1 MKKTF
6 IILLVSLTLLLS
18 SLACSFSQSLTFLDT
33 ITQNSEE
40 LAEEVL
46 AAPTVVIVQD
56 QSIAE
61 EPSTQLVVQDNPLLL
76 ESTLIE
82 LYDRVSPGV
91 VSIQTLD
98 ASGGSQGSGFVY
110 DEEGHIITN
119 YHVVE
124 GAQDIEVD
132 FPSGIKVHG
141 EVIGVDLDSDLAV
154 IVVDVS
160 PEDLYPVVLGDSD
173 ELKVGQSVVAIGNP
187 YGLTGTMTTGIVSA
201 KGRTLTSLRETPEG
215 RFFSAGD
222 LIQTDASINPGN
234 SGGPL
239 LNINGEVVGINRAIR
254 TSGVTE
260 TGDPVN
266 TGIGFA
272 VSVNILKRVVP
283 DLILNG
289 SYDYPYVGVSAR
301 EELSLLEMEA
311 VGLERSTGAYVVEV
325 VPGGPADTAGL
336 RAGAME
342 TEYLGLYSG
351 GDLIIAVDG
360 KPVQV
365 FGDFLSYLMTQKS
378 PGDSIVIRI
387 LRDNEEMEVEI
398 ILDRRP

>member
-18 SLACSFSQSLTFLDT
+18 SLACSFSQSRTFLET
-33 ITQNSEE
+33 VTQNSEE

-46 AAPTVVIVQD
+46 AGPTVVVSQG
-56 QSIAE
+56 QSAAE
-61 EPSTQLVVQDNPLLL
+61 EPSTQLVVQDNPYLL
-76 ESTLIE
+76 ESTLID

-98 ASGGSQGSGFVY
+98 SSGGSQGSGFVY

-154 IVVDVS
+154 ILVDVS

-215 RFFSAGD
+215 RYFSAGD

-254 TSGVTE
+254 TSGTTD

-289 SYDYPYVGVSAR
+289 AYDYPYVGVSAR

-311 VGLERSTGAYVVEV
+311 IGLERSTGAYVVEV
-325 VPGGPADTAGL
+325 VPGGPADVAGL

-342 TEYLGLYSG
+342 TEFLGLYSG
-351 GDLIIAVDG
+351 GDLIIAIDG

-378 PGDSIVIRI
+378 PGDSIVITI
-387 LRDNEEMEVEI
+387 LRDNQEMEVEI

>member
-18 SLACSFSQSLTFLDT
+18 SLACSFSQSRTFLET
-33 ITQNSEE
+33 VTQNSQQST
-40 LAEEVL
+40 EEVS
-46 AAPTVVIVQD
+46 ASPTVVVVQG
-56 QSIAE
+56 QSVTE
-61 EPSTQLVVQDNPLLL
+61 ESTTQMVVQDNPYLL
-76 ESTLIE
+76 ESTLIG
-82 LYDRVSPGV
+82 LYERVSPGV

-98 ASGGSQGSGFVY
+98 SSGGSQGSGFIY
-110 DEEGHIITN
+110 DKEGHVITN

-124 GAQDIEVD
+124 GAQEIEVD
-132 FPSGIKVHG
+132 FPSGLKVHG

-154 IVVDVS
+154 IQVDVS
-160 PEDLYPVVLGDSD
+160 PEDLYPVILGDSD
-173 ELKVGQSVVAIGNP
+173 ALKVGQTVVAIGNP

-215 RFFSAGD
+215 RYFSAGD

-254 TSGVTE
+254 TSGT
-260 TGDPVN
+260 TDSGDPVN

-283 DLILNG
+283 DLILYG

-325 VPGGPADTAGL
+325 VPGGPADLAGL

-342 TEYLGLYSG
+342 TEYLGLYAG

-360 KPVQV
+360 RPVQV

-378 PGDSIVIRI
+378 PGDSISVTI